1 MVDFKVNT
9 LPSRFGEKVCLR
21 LLDSSATQLG
31 LDKLISNPTTLELVQ
46 DLRAE
51 LPTLTRLL
59 VNLSELLR
67 SAIALYIV
75 GALLLIIWLF
85 ARYYATH
92 NGRRVID
99 RLILK
104 LPLFSELI
112 LMTAT
117 PSSLGSSAP

>member
-1 MVDFKVNT
+1 M
-9 LPSRFGEKVCLR
+9 
-21 LLDSSATQLG
+21 
-31 LDKLISNPTTLELVQ
+31 
-46 DLRAE
+46 
-51 LPTLTRLL
+51 L

-99 RLILK
+99 RLTLK

-112 LMTAT
+112 LITVT